1 MTPNRP
7 YMIRAL
13 FEWIC
18 DNNCT
23 PYLLVDAA
31 RPSVSVPLDYVRD
44 NKIVLNI
51 SPGAVRDLEMTNEQ
65 ISFNARFG
73 GHDFALVIAT
83 SAVLAIYA
91 RETHA
96 GMTFESA
103 ATADGADSPDTEA
116 IANRRSATEVGHLK
130 VVK

>member
-1 MTPNRP
+1 
-7 YMIRAL
+7 MIRAL

-23 PYLLVDAA
+23 PYLLVDATQ
-31 RPSVSVPLDYVRD
+31 PGVSVPSDYVRD

-51 SPGAVRDLEMTNEQ
+51 SPGAVRDLQMSNEQ
-65 ISFNARFG
+65 VRFSARFG
-73 GHDFALVIAT
+73 GRDFSLDIPT
-83 SAVLAIYA
+83 PAVLAIYA

-96 GMTFESA
+96 GMTFETSETA
-103 ATADGADSPDTEA
+103 ATATTTASTDTA
-116 IANRRSATEVGHLK
+116 ASAVSHLK